1 MPIIG
6 QRNHPKLSKAAG
18 RDFQAVLVEIDQTGR
33 WEGTGRFPLAD
44 IQLKLGLNSTT
55 LICAS

>member
-18 RDFQAVLVEIDQTGR
+18 RDFQAVLVEIDP
-33 WEGTGRFPLAD
+33 EPPLA
-44 IQLKLGLNSTT
+44 NSFHHPQKQPFNT
-55 LICAS
+55 L